1 VVTEVVFSDRTV
13 WRAGDEPWGSLSE
26 PQLLCLDRELL
37 KQYRLRFGQSSIY
50 VPHEEKDLWY
60 CTCGALNHIG
70 EGCRC
75 GNSLFEL
82 QTVDMAELARRDP
95 QALARLHATAHSNG
109 QALDALR
116 GRSTQLERNLA
127 NAEAQRT
134 GQRVACEVQDAL
146 EAVLPRIAKLV
157 GEGFERKAFKLDIAR
172 YLLEQGVPAEAVC
185 AMSRGYELEL
195 CTKAM
200 LFDRMQGRRAEAEAK
215 LADLP
220 AVHSPR
226 RAGLDEGD
234 KLGRARAAL
243 NKNPNS
249 TEALAALF
257 AAM

>member
-1 VVTEVVFSDRTV
+1 MNKNPKNMRVPEGWDAELWLSIAPEVRDKLAAQLREKGDSGLRS
-13 WRAGDEPWGSLSE
+13 RREINAGMANMLNAM
-26 PQLLCLDRELL
+26 QAAH
-37 KQYRLRFGQSSIY
+37 K
-50 VPHEEKDLWY
+50 
-60 CTCGALNHIG
+60 GALS
-70 EGCRC
+70 R
-75 GNSLFEL
+75 
-82 QTVDMAELARRDP
+82 VDMAGLASRDP
-95 QALARLHATAHSNG
+95 QALAHLHATARNNG
-109 QALDALR
+109 QALDSLR

-127 NAEAQRT
+127 HAEAQRI
-134 GQRVACEVQDAL
+134 ASEVQDAL

-157 GEGFERKAFKLDIAR
+157 GEGFERKAFKLEMAR

-200 LFDRMQGRRAEAEAK
+200 LFDKMQGRRAQAEAK

-234 KLGRARAAL
+234 KKARARAAL

>member
-1 VVTEVVFSDRTV
+1 MNKNPKNMRVPEGWDAELWLSIAPEVRDKLAAKLREKGDSGLRS
-13 WRAGDEPWGSLSE
+13 RREMNAGMANMLSAM
-26 PQLLCLDRELL
+26 QAAH
-37 KQYRLRFGQSSIY
+37 K
-50 VPHEEKDLWY
+50 
-60 CTCGALNHIG
+60 GALS
-70 EGCRC
+70 R
-75 GNSLFEL
+75 
-82 QTVDMAELARRDP
+82 VDMAELARRDP

-109 QALDALR
+109 QAMDALR

-134 GQRVACEVQDAL
+134 GQRIASEVQDAL

-172 YLLEQGVPAEAVC
+172 YLLEQGVPAEAVR

-200 LFDRMQGRRAEAEAK
+200 LFDKMQGRRAEAEAK

>member
-1 VVTEVVFSDRTV
+1 MDKDFKNLCIPDGWDAELWLSIAPEVRDKLAAKLREKGDSGLRS
-13 WRAGDEPWGSLSE
+13 RREMNAGMARM
-26 PQLLCLDRELL
+26 LDAMQAAHR
-37 KQYRLRFGQSSIY
+37 
-50 VPHEEKDLWY
+50 
-60 CTCGALNHIG
+60 GALS
-70 EGCRC
+70 R
-75 GNSLFEL
+75 
-82 QTVDMAELARRDP
+82 VDMGELARRDP
-95 QALARLHATAHSNG
+95 QALSRLAEAARGNAQG
-109 QALDALR
+109 MDKLR
-116 GRSTQLERNLA
+116 GRASQLERNLA
-127 NAEAQRT
+127 AAESRRT
-134 GQRVACEVQDAL
+134 GQRIANEVRDAL
-146 EAVLPRIAKLV
+146 EAVLPRIAELV
-157 GEGFERKAFKLDIAR
+157 GEGFERKSFKLEMAR

-200 LFDRMQGRRAEAEAK
+200 LFDKMQGRRAQAEAK

-234 KLGRARAAL
+234 KKARARAAL